1 MAGAGDLCIGRLD
14 LAENMPPVAA
24 ERFSTSVTLF
34 GYRCAATTGTAGHIV
49 SGRSDDLAH
58 RFPIGPRK
66 KGLSALSR
74 RCRSAEYVR

>member
-1 MAGAGDLCIGRLD
+1 MAGAGDLCAGRLD
-14 LAENMPPVAA
+14 LAEIMPPVAA

-58 RFPIGPRK
+58 RLP
-66 KGLSALSR
+66 SARVR
-74 RCRSAEYVR
+74 RAFRPYPVNAVQPNM